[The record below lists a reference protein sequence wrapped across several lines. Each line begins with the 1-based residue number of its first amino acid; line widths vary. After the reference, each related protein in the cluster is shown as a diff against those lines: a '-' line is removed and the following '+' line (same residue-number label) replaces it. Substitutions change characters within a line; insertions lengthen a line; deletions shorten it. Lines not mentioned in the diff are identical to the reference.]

1 VHPGQAEEAGMLPLL
16 DVLPRC
22 CYSENDTHQDKY
34 GLLQGLRDLQSSV
47 PGPSDN
53 YGVIPFQI
61 INMVKKN
68 SQANIRLLDGNQAAA
83 EGVRLSRVQVIAAYP
98 ITPQTPVTEVLSEF
112 VERGDLKSEYIAVE
126 SEHSVMAVCTSASLV
141 GARTFTATSAHGL
154 AYMHEMLH
162 WAAGARL
169 PIVLACVN
177 RALGAPWN
185 ILNDQQDSI
194 SQRDTGWIQLYA
206 RNNQEILDT
215 IIQAYKIAET
225 VYVPVMVC
233 YDGYILSH
241 TEMPVEVPSQA
252 KVDKFLPPYKP
263 HTTLDPANPK
273 NYNLVTL
280 ADPRVNA
287 EGVLCHGYMEL
298 RYLLQEA
305 LQNSAETI
313 SKVGEEFGKLF
324 GRDYSDMFWQDDM
337 ENADIV
343 IVAMGSLAME
353 ATVAAEMLRK
363 EGNKVGVLGLRTFRP
378 FPKAAL
384 SKALKKTRLI
394 TVFDK
399 NISYGAEGATCS
411 EIKSA
416 LYGSKTE
423 AVIRNFIVGLGG
435 RDVKARELADAV
447 RSALPA
453 MKSGALNSEHPEWI
467 CYI

>member
-1 VHPGQAEEAGMLPLL
+1 L
-16 DVLPRC
+16 
-22 CYSENDTHQDKY
+22 
-34 GLLQGLRDLQSSV
+34 
-47 PGPSDN
+47 
-53 YGVIPFQI
+53 
-61 INMVKKN
+61 VKRTNK
-68 SQANIRLLDGNQAAA
+68 ANIRLLDGNQAAA
-83 EGVRLSRVQVIAAYP
+83 EGAKLSRVQVIAAYP
-98 ITPQTPVTEVLSEF
+98 ITPQTPVTEALSEF
-112 VERGDLKSEYIAVE
+112 VERGDLKAEYVAVE
-126 SEHSVMAVCTSASLV
+126 SEHSAMAVCTSASLV

-169 PIVLACVN
+169 PVVLACVN
-177 RALGAPWN
+177 RAIGAPWN

-194 SQRDTGWIQLYA
+194 SQRDTGWIQIYA

-233 YDGYILSH
+233 FDGYVLSH
-241 TEMPVEVPSQA
+241 TEMPVDVPSQEE
-252 KVDKFLPPYKP
+252 VDKFLPPYKP
-263 HTTLDPANPK
+263 HTVLDPANPK

-280 ADPRVNA
+280 ADPRINA

-313 SKVGEEFGKLF
+313 MQVGQEFGKLF
-324 GRDYSDMFWQDDM
+324 GRSYANLFWEDDM
-337 ENADIV
+337 DDADIV

-353 ATVAAEMLRK
+353 ARVAVDMLRE
-363 EGNKVGVLGLRTFRP
+363 EGHKVGILGLRVFRP

-384 SKALKKTRLI
+384 AKALEKARLI
-394 TVFDK
+394 VVFDK
-399 NISYGAEGATCS
+399 NISYGSEGATCS

-416 LYGSKTE
+416 LYGSKTN
-423 AVIRNFIVGLGG
+423 AAIRNFIVGLGG

-447 RSALPA
+447 RKALTS
-453 MKSGALNSEHPEWI
+453 MKSGALNIEYPEWV

>member
-1 VHPGQAEEAGMLPLL
+1 VAQ
-16 DVLPRC
+16 
-22 CYSENDTHQDKY
+22 K
-34 GLLQGLRDLQSSV
+34 
-47 PGPSDN
+47 DN
-53 YGVIPFQI
+53 
-61 INMVKKN
+61 K
-68 SQANIRLLDGNQAAA
+68 ANIRLLDGNQAAA
-83 EGVRLSRVQVIAAYP
+83 EGAKLSRVQVIAAYP
-98 ITPQTPVTEVLSEF
+98 ITPQTPVTEALSEF
-112 VERGDLKSEYIAVE
+112 VERGDLKAEYVAVE
-126 SEHSVMAVCTSASLV
+126 SEHSAMAVCTSASLV

-169 PIVLACVN
+169 PVVLACVN
-177 RALGAPWN
+177 RAIGAPWN
-185 ILNDQQDSI
+185 ILNDQQDSV

-233 YDGYILSH
+233 YDGYVLSH
-241 TEMPVEVPSQA
+241 TEMPVEVPSQEE
-252 KVDKFLPPYKP
+252 VDKFLPLYKP

-287 EGVLCHGYMEL
+287 EGILCHGYMEL

-305 LQNSAETI
+305 LQNSVETI
-313 SKVGEEFGKLF
+313 TKAGQEFGKLF
-324 GRDYSDMFWQDDM
+324 GRDYAGMFWEDGMD
-337 ENADIV
+337 NADIV

-353 ATVAAEMLRK
+353 ATVAAEMLRE
-363 EGNKVGVLGLRTFRP
+363 EGHKVGVLGLRVFRP

-384 SKALKKTRLI
+384 VKALEKARLVV
-394 TVFDK
+394 VFDK
-399 NISYGAEGATCS
+399 NISYGSEGATCS

-416 LYGSKTE
+416 LYGSKTK
-423 AVIRNFIVGLGG
+423 AAIRNFIVGLGG

-447 RSALPA
+447 RSALTSL
-453 MKSGALNSEHPEWI
+453 KTGTLNVEHPEWI

>member
-1 VHPGQAEEAGMLPLL
+1 MLSMLGILPGRGYPE
-16 DVLPRC
+16 DHT
-22 CYSENDTHQDKY
+22 NKDKY
-34 GLLQGLRDLQSSV
+34 GLLQGLWNMQ
-47 PGPSDN
+47 PGLPGSGDN
-53 YGVIPFQI
+53 YGVII
-61 INMVKKN
+61 DMTKKN
-68 SQANIRLLDGNQAAA
+68 NKAKIRLLDGNQAAA
-83 EGVRLSRVQVIAAYP
+83 EGARLSRVQVIAAYP
-98 ITPQTPVTEVLSEF
+98 ITPQTPVTEALSEF
-112 VERGDLKSEYIAVE
+112 VESGDLKAEYIAVE
-126 SEHSVMAVCTSASLV
+126 SEHTAMAVCTSASLV

-169 PIVLACVN
+169 PVVLACVN

-233 YDGYILSH
+233 YDGYVLSH
-241 TEMPVEVPSQA
+241 TEMPVEVPSQEN
-252 KVDKFLPPYKP
+252 VDKFLPPYKP

-287 EGVLCHGYMEL
+287 EGILCHGYMEL

-305 LQNSAETI
+305 LQNSAKTI
-313 SKVGEEFGKLF
+313 ADVGREFGKLF
-324 GRDYSDMFWQDDM
+324 GRDYSNFFWEGGMDD
-337 ENADIV
+337 ADIV
-343 IVAMGSLAME
+343 IIAMGSLAME
-353 ATVAAEMLRK
+353 AMVTADMLRDD
-363 EGNKVGVLGLRTFRP
+363 GHKVGVLGLRIFRP

-384 SKALKKTRLI
+384 AKALEGARLI
-394 TVFDK
+394 AVFDK
-399 NISYGAEGATCS
+399 NISYGSEGATCS
-411 EIKSA
+411 EIKA
-416 LYGSKTE
+416 AMYGSRSK
-423 AVIRNFIVGLGG
+423 ASIRNFIVGLGG

-447 RSALPA
+447 RSILPL
-453 MKSGALNSEHPEWI
+453 SGSGVLNTEYPEWV